1 MRDKKKE
8 NRFLICGIALSIC
21 LCVPAGSV
29 ILHLSETFIRSGI
42 ADMAGAVG
50 IAAPEQ
56 LGDIMHLYK
65 SGDGLRAAGEEI
77 LRQYGYGRDV
87 YSFVPAWFGAAAYAI
102 PFCIILVVLFSFG
115 LYWGHRMKEAEKR
128 TAVLSGYLDRI
139 MEGQY
144 DTLMK
149 DDTGSAL
156 GDSIY
161 KAVVLLRE
169 EREQAQR
176 AKKNLADNMADLSHQ
191 LKTPAASIGLSLSL
205 LKKKA
210 WNEGDK
216 DDSKNVILKDIG
228 RMERQVGHLQHLVGT
243 MLTLSKLDAGMLE
256 LEEKEFDLEE
266 MLVDAVQPFVRQMEE
281 KGICFGIRGADGI
294 SLSGDFGWCSEAF
307 GNIIK
312 NCVEHTPERGNISI
326 ACQDNPIYAEIVIQD
341 SGVGFDEA
349 DLPRLFERFYR
360 GSGSSKDS
368 AGIGLA
374 LSKSIIEK
382 ENGTVTAENAKTG
395 GARFCIKFYHCHRI
409 GT

>member
-1 MRDKKKE
+1 MRDKKKG
-8 NRFLICGIALSIC
+8 NRILICGIALSIC
-21 LCVPAGSV
+21 LCVLAGSV
-29 ILHLSETFIRSGI
+29 ILHLSETFIRSSI

-50 IAAPEQ
+50 IAATEQ
-56 LGDIMHLYK
+56 RGDVMHLYK
-65 SGDGLRAAGEEI
+65 SGDGLRIAGEEI

-102 PFCIILVVLFSFG
+102 PFCITLIMIFSFR
-115 LYWGHRMKEAEKR
+115 LYWKKKVREDVKR

-144 DTLMK
+144 DTLMQH
-149 DDTGSAL
+149 DTGSEL
-156 GDSIY
+156 EDSIY

-191 LKTPAASIGLSLSL
+191 LKTPAASIGLTLSL

-210 WNEGDK
+210 WDEETK
-216 DDSKNVILKDIG
+216 EDIG
-228 RMERQVGHLQHLVGT
+228 RMEGQVSRLQQLVGS
-243 MLTLSKLDAGMLE
+243 MLTLSRLDAGVLE

-312 NCVEHTPERGNISI
+312 NCVEHTPEQGNISI
-326 ACQDNPIYAEIVIQD
+326 ACRDNPIYTEIVIQD
-341 SGVGFDEA
+341 SGRGFDEA
-349 DLPRLFERFYR
+349 DLPHLFERFYR
-360 GSGSSKDS
+360 GAGFSKDS

-374 LSKSIIEK
+374 LAKSIIEK
-382 ENGTVTAENAKTG
+382 ENGTVTAKNTETG
-395 GARFCIKFYHCHRI
+395 GAGFYIKFYHCH
-409 GT
+409 

>member
-1 MRDKKKE
+1 MRDKKKG
-8 NRFLICGIALSIC
+8 NRILICGIALSIC
-21 LCVPAGSV
+21 LFVLSGGV

-87 YSFVPAWFGAAAYAI
+87 HSFVPAWFGAAAYAI
-102 PFCIILVVLFSFG
+102 PFCIMLIMIFSFR
-115 LYWGHRMKEAEKR
+115 LYWQKKVREDEKR

-144 DTLMK
+144 DTLMQH
-149 DDTGSAL
+149 DTGSEL
-156 GDSIY
+156 EDSIY

-169 EREQAQR
+169 EREQAQG

-191 LKTPAASIGLSLSL
+191 LKTPAASIGLTLSL

-210 WNEGDK
+210 WDEETK
-216 DDSKNVILKDIG
+216 QDIG
-228 RMERQVGHLQHLVGT
+228 RMEGQVGRLQRLVGT
-243 MLTLSKLDAGMLE
+243 MLTLSKLDAGVLE
-256 LEEKEFDLEE
+256 LEEKAFDLEE

-312 NCVEHTPERGNISI
+312 NCVEHTPEQGNISI
-326 ACQDNPIYAEIVIQD
+326 ACRDNPIYTEIVIQD
-341 SGVGFDEA
+341 SGRGFDEA
-349 DLPRLFERFYR
+349 DLPHLFERFYR
-360 GSGSSKDS
+360 GAGFSKDS

-374 LSKSIIEK
+374 LAKSIIEK
-382 ENGTVTAENAKTG
+382 ENGTVTAKNTETG
-395 GARFCIKFYHCHRI
+395 GAGFYIKFYHCH
-409 GT
+409 

>member
-1 MRDKKKE
+1 MRDKKKG
-8 NRFLICGIALSIC
+8 NRILICGFALFIC
-21 LCVPAGSV
+21 LFVLAGGV
-29 ILHLSETFIRSGI
+29 TLYLSETFIRSGI

-50 IAAPEQ
+50 IADPEQ

-102 PFCIILVVLFSFG
+102 PFCIILVMLFSFG
-115 LYWGHRMKEAEKR
+115 LYWRHRMKEAEKR
-128 TAVLSGYLDRI
+128 TVALSGYLDRI

-176 AKKNLADNMADLSHQ
+176 AKENLADNMADLSHQ
-191 LKTPAASIGLSLSL
+191 LKTPAASIGLTLSL

-210 WNEGDK
+210 WDEETK
-216 DDSKNVILKDIG
+216 QDII
-228 RMERQVGHLQHLVGT
+228 RMEGQVGRLQHLVGT
-243 MLTLSKLDAGMLE
+243 MLTLSKLDAGVLE
-256 LEEKEFDLEE
+256 LEEKAFDLEE
-266 MLVDAVQPFVRQMEE
+266 MLVDAVQPFVRQLEE
-281 KGICFGIRGADGI
+281 KGICFGIQGADGI
-294 SLSGDFGWCSEAF
+294 SLSGDFGWCSEAL

-312 NCVEHTPERGNISI
+312 NCMEHTPERGDISI
-326 ACQDNPIYAEIVIQD
+326 TCQNNPIYTEVVIQD
-341 SGVGFDEA
+341 SGGGFDEA
-349 DLPRLFERFYR
+349 DLPYLFERFYR
-360 GSGSSKDS
+360 GAGSSKDS
-368 AGIGLA
+368 VGIGLA

-395 GARFCIKFYHCHRI
+395 GARFGIKFYHCHRI
-409 GT
+409 ST

>member
-1 MRDKKKE
+1 MRDKKKG
-8 NRFLICGIALSIC
+8 NRILICGIALSIC
-21 LCVPAGSV
+21 LCVLAGGV

-56 LGDIMHLYK
+56 LGGVMHLYK

-77 LRQYGYGRDV
+77 IGQYGYGRDI
-87 YSFVPAWFGAAAYAI
+87 YSFIPAWFVAVAYAV
-102 PFCIILVVLFSFG
+102 PFCIVLAMLFTFG
-115 LYWGHRMKEAEKR
+115 LYWRVKVWEKEKR
-128 TAVLSGYLDRI
+128 TAALSGYLDRI

-144 DTLMK
+144 DTLMQY
-149 DDTGSAL
+149 DTSSAL
-156 GDSIY
+156 EDSIY

-176 AKKNLADNMADLSHQ
+176 AKKNLADYMADLSHQ
-191 LKTPAASIGLSLSL
+191 LKTPAASIGLTLSL
-205 LKKKA
+205 IKKRA
-210 WNEGDK
+210 WDEQTV
-216 DDSKNVILKDIG
+216 DDIR
-228 RMERQVGHLQHLVGT
+228 RMEEQVGHLQHLVGS
-243 MLTLSKLDAGMLE
+243 MLTLSRLDAGVLA

-281 KGICFGIRGADGI
+281 KRICFEIQGADGI
-294 SLSGDFGWCSEAF
+294 SLIGDFGWCSEAF

-312 NCVEHTPERGNISI
+312 NCMEHTPEQGNIRI
-326 ACQDNPIYAEIVIQD
+326 ACQDNPIYTEIVIRD

-349 DLPRLFERFYR
+349 DIPHLFERFYR
-360 GSGSSKDS
+360 GAGSSKDS

-374 LSKSIIEK
+374 LSRSIIEK
-382 ENGTVTAENAKTG
+382 ENGTVTAENAETG

-409 GT
+409 ST

>member
-1 MRDKKKE
+1 MRDKKKG
-8 NRFLICGIALSIC
+8 NRILICGIALSIC
-21 LCVPAGSV
+21 LCVLAGSV
-29 ILHLSETFIRSGI
+29 ILHLSETFIRSSI

-50 IAAPEQ
+50 IAATEQ
-56 LGDIMHLYK
+56 RGDVMHLYK
-65 SGDGLRAAGEEI
+65 SGDGLRIAGEEI

-102 PFCIILVVLFSFG
+102 PFCITLIMIFSFR
-115 LYWGHRMKEAEKR
+115 LYWQKKVREDEKR

-144 DTLMK
+144 DTLMQH
-149 DDTGSAL
+149 DTGSEL
-156 GDSIY
+156 EDSIY

-169 EREQAQR
+169 EREQAQG

-191 LKTPAASIGLSLSL
+191 LKTPAASIGLTLSL

-210 WNEGDK
+210 WDEETK
-216 DDSKNVILKDIG
+216 QDII
-228 RMERQVGHLQHLVGT
+228 RMEGQVGHLQYLVGS
-243 MLTLSKLDAGMLE
+243 MLTLSRLDAGVLK

-281 KGICFGIRGADGI
+281 KGICFGIQGADGI

-312 NCVEHTPERGNISI
+312 NCVEHTPEQGNIRI
-326 ACQDNPIYAEIVIQD
+326 ACRDNPIYTEIVIQD
-341 SGVGFDEA
+341 SGRGFDEA
-349 DLPRLFERFYR
+349 DLPHLFERFYR
-360 GSGSSKDS
+360 GAGFSKDS

-374 LSKSIIEK
+374 LAKSIIEK
-382 ENGTVTAENAKTG
+382 ENGTVTAKNTETG
-395 GARFCIKFYHCHRI
+395 GAGFYIKFYHCH
-409 GT
+409 

>member
-1 MRDKKKE
+1 MRDKKKG
-8 NRFLICGIALSIC
+8 NRILICGIALSIC
-21 LCVPAGSV
+21 LFVLSGGV

-87 YSFVPAWFGAAAYAI
+87 HSFVPAWFGAAAYAI
-102 PFCIILVVLFSFG
+102 PFCIILVMLFSFG
-115 LYWGHRMKEAEKR
+115 LYWRHKMKEAEKG
-128 TAVLSGYLDRI
+128 TAALSGYLDRI

-149 DDTGSAL
+149 EDTGSAL

-169 EREQAQR
+169 EGEQAQR

-191 LKTPAASIGLSLSL
+191 LKTPAASIGLTLSL

-210 WNEGDK
+210 WDEETK
-216 DDSKNVILKDIG
+216 QDIG
-228 RMERQVGHLQHLVGT
+228 RMEGQVGRLQRLVGT
-243 MLTLSKLDAGMLE
+243 MLTLSKLDAGVLE
-256 LEEKEFDLEE
+256 LEEKAFDLEE
-266 MLVDAVQPFVRQMEE
+266 MLVDAVQPFVRQLEE
-281 KGICFGIRGADGI
+281 KGICFGIQGAAGI
-294 SLSGDFGWCSEAF
+294 SLSGDFGWCSEAL

-312 NCVEHTPERGNISI
+312 NCMEHTPKRGDISI
-326 ACQDNPIYAEIVIQD
+326 TCQDNPIYTEVVIQD
-341 SGVGFDEA
+341 SGGGFDEA
-349 DLPRLFERFYR
+349 DLPHLFERFYR
-360 GSGSSKDS
+360 GAGSSKDS
-368 AGIGLA
+368 VGIGLA

-409 GT
+409 ST

>member
-1 MRDKKKE
+1 MRDKKKG
-8 NRFLICGIALSIC
+8 NRILICGIALSIC
-21 LCVPAGSV
+21 LCVLAGSV
-29 ILHLSETFIRSGI
+29 ILHLSETFIRSSI

-50 IAAPEQ
+50 IAATEQ
-56 LGDIMHLYK
+56 RGDVMHLYK
-65 SGDGLRAAGEEI
+65 SGDGLRIAGEEI

-102 PFCIILVVLFSFG
+102 PFCITLIMIFSFR
-115 LYWGHRMKEAEKR
+115 LYWQKKVREDEKR

-144 DTLMK
+144 DTLMQH
-149 DDTGSAL
+149 DTGSEL
-156 GDSIY
+156 EDSIY

-169 EREQAQR
+169 EREQAQG

-191 LKTPAASIGLSLSL
+191 LKTPAASIGLTLSL

-210 WNEGDK
+210 WDEETK
-216 DDSKNVILKDIG
+216 QDIG
-228 RMERQVGHLQHLVGT
+228 RMEGQVGHLQHLVGS
-243 MLTLSKLDAGMLE
+243 MLTLSRLDAGVLE

-312 NCVEHTPERGNISI
+312 NCVEHTPEQGNISI
-326 ACQDNPIYAEIVIQD
+326 ACRDNPIYTEIVIQD
-341 SGVGFDEA
+341 SGRGFDEA
-349 DLPRLFERFYR
+349 DLPHLFERFYR
-360 GSGSSKDS
+360 GAGFSKDS

-374 LSKSIIEK
+374 LAKSIIEK
-382 ENGTVTAENAKTG
+382 ENGTVTAENTETG
-395 GARFCIKFYHCHRI
+395 GAGFYIKFYHCHRI
-409 GT
+409 ST

>member
-1 MRDKKKE
+1 MRDKKKG
-8 NRFLICGIALSIC
+8 NRILICGIALSIC
-21 LCVPAGSV
+21 LCVLAGSV
-29 ILHLSETFIRSGI
+29 ILHLSETFIRSNI

-50 IAAPEQ
+50 IAATEQ
-56 LGDIMHLYK
+56 RGDVMHLYK
-65 SGDGLRAAGEEI
+65 SGDGLRIAGEEI

-102 PFCIILVVLFSFG
+102 PFCITLIMIFSFR
-115 LYWGHRMKEAEKR
+115 LYWKKKVREDVKR

-144 DTLMK
+144 DTLMQH
-149 DDTGSAL
+149 DTGSEL
-156 GDSIY
+156 EDSIY

-191 LKTPAASIGLSLSL
+191 LKTPAASIGLTLSL

-210 WNEGDK
+210 WDEETK
-216 DDSKNVILKDIG
+216 QDII
-228 RMERQVGHLQHLVGT
+228 RMEGQVGHLQHLVGS
-243 MLTLSKLDAGMLE
+243 MLTLSRLDAGVLK

-281 KGICFGIRGADGI
+281 KGICFGIQGADGI

-312 NCVEHTPERGNISI
+312 NCVEHTPEQGNISI
-326 ACQDNPIYAEIVIQD
+326 ACRDNPIYTEIVIQD
-341 SGVGFDEA
+341 SGRGFDEA
-349 DLPRLFERFYR
+349 DLPHLFERFYR
-360 GSGSSKDS
+360 GAGFSKDS

-374 LSKSIIEK
+374 LAKSIIEK
-382 ENGTVTAENAKTG
+382 ENGTVTAENTETG
-395 GARFCIKFYHCHRI
+395 GAGFYIKFYHCH
-409 GT
+409 

>member
-1 MRDKKKE
+1 MRDKKKG
-8 NRFLICGIALSIC
+8 NRILICGIALSIC
-21 LCVPAGSV
+21 LCVLAGSV
-29 ILHLSETFIRSGI
+29 ILHLSETFIRSSI

-50 IAAPEQ
+50 IAATEQ
-56 LGDIMHLYK
+56 LGDVMHLYK
-65 SGDGLRAAGEEI
+65 SGNGLRIAGEEI

-102 PFCIILVVLFSFG
+102 PFCITLIMIFSFR
-115 LYWGHRMKEAEKR
+115 LYWQKKVREDEKR

-149 DDTGSAL
+149 DDTGSSL

-176 AKKNLADNMADLSHQ
+176 AKENLADNMADLSHQ
-191 LKTPAASIGLSLSL
+191 LKPPAASIGLTLSL

-210 WNEGDK
+210 RDEETK
-216 DDSKNVILKDIG
+216 QDIG
-228 RMERQVGHLQHLVGT
+228 RMEGQVGRLQHLVGT
-243 MLTLSKLDAGMLE
+243 MLTLSKLDAGVLE
-256 LEEKEFDLEE
+256 LEEKAFDLEE

-281 KGICFGIRGADGI
+281 KGICFGIQGADGI

-312 NCVEHTPERGNISI
+312 NCVEHTPERGDISI
-326 ACQDNPIYAEIVIQD
+326 VCRDNPIYTEIVIQD
-341 SGVGFDEA
+341 SGGGFDEA
-349 DLPRLFERFYR
+349 DLSRLFERFYR
-360 GSGSSKDS
+360 GAGSSKDS

-374 LSKSIIEK
+374 LAKSIIEK
-382 ENGTVTAENAKTG
+382 ENGTVTAENTETG
-395 GARFCIKFYHCHRI
+395 GAGFYIKFYHCHRI
-409 GT
+409 ST

>member
-1 MRDKKKE
+1 MRDKKKG
-8 NRFLICGIALSIC
+8 NRILICGIALSIC
-21 LCVPAGSV
+21 LCVLAGSV
-29 ILHLSETFIRSGI
+29 ILHLSETFIRSSI

-50 IAAPEQ
+50 IAATEQ
-56 LGDIMHLYK
+56 RGDVMHLYK
-65 SGDGLRAAGEEI
+65 SGDGLRIAGEEI

-102 PFCIILVVLFSFG
+102 PFCITLIMIFSFR
-115 LYWGHRMKEAEKR
+115 LYWQKKVREDEKR

-144 DTLMK
+144 DTLMQH
-149 DDTGSAL
+149 DTGSEL
-156 GDSIY
+156 EDSIY

-169 EREQAQR
+169 EREQAQG

-191 LKTPAASIGLSLSL
+191 LKTPAASIGLTLSL

-210 WNEGDK
+210 WDEETK
-216 DDSKNVILKDIG
+216 QDIG
-228 RMERQVGHLQHLVGT
+228 RMEGQVGHLQHLVGS
-243 MLTLSKLDAGMLE
+243 MLTLSRLDAGVLE

-312 NCVEHTPERGNISI
+312 NCVEHTPEQGNISI
-326 ACQDNPIYAEIVIQD
+326 ACRDNPIYTEIVIQD
-341 SGVGFDEA
+341 SGRGFDEA
-349 DLPRLFERFYR
+349 DLPHLFERFYR
-360 GSGSSKDS
+360 GAGFSKDS

-374 LSKSIIEK
+374 LAKSIIEK
-382 ENGTVTAENAKTG
+382 ENGTVTAKNTETG
-395 GARFCIKFYHCHRI
+395 GAGFYIKFYHCH
-409 GT
+409 

>member
-1 MRDKKKE
+1 MRDKKKG
-8 NRFLICGIALSIC
+8 NRILICGIALSIC
-21 LCVPAGSV
+21 LCVLAGSV
-29 ILHLSETFIRSGI
+29 ILHLSETFIRSSI

-50 IAAPEQ
+50 IAATEQ
-56 LGDIMHLYK
+56 RGDVMHLYK
-65 SGDGLRAAGEEI
+65 SGDGLRIAGEEI

-102 PFCIILVVLFSFG
+102 PFCITLIMIFSFR
-115 LYWGHRMKEAEKR
+115 LYWQKKVREDEKR

-144 DTLMK
+144 DTLMQH
-149 DDTGSAL
+149 DTGSEL
-156 GDSIY
+156 EDSIY

-169 EREQAQR
+169 EREQAQG

-191 LKTPAASIGLSLSL
+191 LKTPAASIGLTLSL

-210 WNEGDK
+210 WDEETK
-216 DDSKNVILKDIG
+216 QDIG
-228 RMERQVGHLQHLVGT
+228 RMEGQVGHLQHLVGS
-243 MLTLSKLDAGMLE
+243 MLTLSRLDAGVLE

-312 NCVEHTPERGNISI
+312 NCVEHTPEQGNISI
-326 ACQDNPIYAEIVIQD
+326 ACRDNPIYTEIVIQD
-341 SGVGFDEA
+341 SGRGFDEA

-360 GSGSSKDS
+360 GAGSSKDS
-368 AGIGLA
+368 AGIGLSLA
-374 LSKSIIEK
+374 KSIIEK
-382 ENGTVTAENAKTG
+382 ENGTVTAKNTETG
-395 GARFCIKFYHCHRI
+395 GAGFYIKFYHCH
-409 GT
+409 

>member
-1 MRDKKKE
+1 MRDKKKG
-8 NRFLICGIALSIC
+8 NRILICGIALSIC
-21 LCVPAGSV
+21 LCVLAGSV
-29 ILHLSETFIRSGI
+29 ILHLSETFIRSSI

-50 IAAPEQ
+50 IAATEQ
-56 LGDIMHLYK
+56 LGDVMHLYK
-65 SGDGLRAAGEEI
+65 SGNGPRIAGEEI

-102 PFCIILVVLFSFG
+102 PFCITLIMIFSFR
-115 LYWGHRMKEAEKR
+115 LYWQKKVREDKKR

-144 DTLMK
+144 DTLMQH
-149 DDTGSAL
+149 DTGSEL
-156 GDSIY
+156 EDSIY

-169 EREQAQR
+169 EREQAQG

-191 LKTPAASIGLSLSL
+191 LKTPAASIGLTLSL

-210 WNEGDK
+210 WDEETK
-216 DDSKNVILKDIG
+216 QDIG
-228 RMERQVGHLQHLVGT
+228 RMEGQVGHLQHLVGS
-243 MLTLSKLDAGMLE
+243 MLTLSRLDAGVLE

-281 KGICFGIRGADGI
+281 KGICFGIQGADGI

-312 NCVEHTPERGNISI
+312 NCVEHTPEQGNISI
-326 ACQDNPIYAEIVIQD
+326 ACRDNPIYTEIVIQD
-341 SGVGFDEA
+341 SGRGFDEA
-349 DLPRLFERFYR
+349 DLPHLFERFYR
-360 GSGSSKDS
+360 GAGFSKDS

-374 LSKSIIEK
+374 LAKSIIEK
-382 ENGTVTAENAKTG
+382 ENGTVTAKNTETG
-395 GARFCIKFYHCHRI
+395 GAGFYIKFYHCH
-409 GT
+409 

>member
-1 MRDKKKE
+1 MRDKKKG
-8 NRFLICGIALSIC
+8 NRILICGIALSIC
-21 LCVPAGSV
+21 LFVLAGSV

-56 LGDIMHLYK
+56 LGGVMHLYK
-65 SGDGLRAAGEEI
+65 SGDGLRVAGEEI

-102 PFCIILVVLFSFG
+102 PFCITLIMIFSFR
-115 LYWGHRMKEAEKR
+115 LYWQKKVREDEKR

-144 DTLMK
+144 DTLMQH
-149 DDTGSAL
+149 DTGSEL
-156 GDSIY
+156 EDSIY

-169 EREQAQR
+169 EREQAQG

-191 LKTPAASIGLSLSL
+191 LKTPAASIGLTLSL

-210 WNEGDK
+210 WDEETK
-216 DDSKNVILKDIG
+216 QDIG
-228 RMERQVGHLQHLVGT
+228 RMEGQVGRLQHLVGT
-243 MLTLSKLDAGMLE
+243 MLTLSKLDAGVLE

-312 NCVEHTPERGNISI
+312 NCMEHTPKQGNISI
-326 ACQDNPIYAEIVIQD
+326 TCQDNPIYTEVVIQD
-341 SGVGFDEA
+341 SGGGFDEA
-349 DLPRLFERFYR
+349 DLPHLFERFYR
-360 GSGSSKDS
+360 GAGSSKDS
-368 AGIGLA
+368 VGIGLA

-409 GT
+409 ST

>member
-1 MRDKKKE
+1 MRDKKKG
-8 NRFLICGIALSIC
+8 NRILICGIALSIC
-21 LCVPAGSV
+21 LCVLAGSV
-29 ILHLSETFIRSGI
+29 ILHLSETFIRSSI

-50 IAAPEQ
+50 IAATEQ
-56 LGDIMHLYK
+56 RGDVMHLYK
-65 SGDGLRAAGEEI
+65 SGDGLRIAGEEI

-102 PFCIILVVLFSFG
+102 PFCIILVMLFSFG
-115 LYWGHRMKEAEKR
+115 LYWRHKMKEAEKG
-128 TAVLSGYLDRI
+128 TAALSGYLDRI

-149 DDTGSAL
+149 EDTGSAL

-169 EREQAQR
+169 EREQAQG

-191 LKTPAASIGLSLSL
+191 LKTPAASIGLTLSL

-210 WNEGDK
+210 WDEETK
-216 DDSKNVILKDIG
+216 QDIG
-228 RMERQVGHLQHLVGT
+228 RMEGQVGRLQRLVGT
-243 MLTLSKLDAGMLE
+243 MLTLSKLDAGVLE
-256 LEEKEFDLEE
+256 LEEKAFDLEE
-266 MLVDAVQPFVRQMEE
+266 MLVDAVQPFVRQLEE
-281 KGICFGIRGADGI
+281 KGICFGIQGAAGI
-294 SLSGDFGWCSEAF
+294 SLSGDFGWCSEAL

-312 NCVEHTPERGNISI
+312 NCMEHTPKRGDISI
-326 ACQDNPIYAEIVIQD
+326 TCQDNPIYTEVVIQD
-341 SGVGFDEA
+341 SGGGFDEA
-349 DLPRLFERFYR
+349 DLPHLFERFYR
-360 GSGSSKDS
+360 GAGSSKDS
-368 AGIGLA
+368 VGIGLA

-409 GT
+409 ST

>member
-1 MRDKKKE
+1 MRDKKKG
-8 NRFLICGIALSIC
+8 NRILICGIALSVC
-21 LCVPAGSV
+21 LCVLAGGV

-50 IAAPEQ
+50 IAATEQ
-56 LGDIMHLYK
+56 LDGVMHLYK
-65 SGDGLRAAGEEI
+65 SGDGLRIAGEEI
-77 LRQYGYGRDV
+77 LRQYGYGRDA

-102 PFCIILVVLFSFG
+102 PFCITLIMIFSFR
-115 LYWGHRMKEAEKR
+115 LYWQKKVREDEKR

-149 DDTGSAL
+149 DDAGSAL
-156 GDSIY
+156 EDSIY

-176 AKKNLADNMADLSHQ
+176 AKENLADNMADLSHQ
-191 LKTPAASIGLSLSL
+191 LKTPAASIGLTLSL

-210 WNEGDK
+210 WDEETK
-216 DDSKNVILKDIG
+216 QDII
-228 RMERQVGHLQHLVGT
+228 RMEGQVGHLQRLVGS
-243 MLTLSKLDAGMLE
+243 MLTLSRLDAGVLK

-281 KGICFGIRGADGI
+281 KGICFGIQGADGI

-312 NCVEHTPERGNISI
+312 NCVEHTPERGDISI
-326 ACQDNPIYAEIVIQD
+326 VCRDNPIYTEIVIQD
-341 SGVGFDEA
+341 NGGGFDEA

-360 GSGSSKDS
+360 GAGSSKDS
-368 AGIGLA
+368 AGIGLSLA
-374 LSKSIIEK
+374 KSIIEK
-382 ENGTVTAENAKTG
+382 ENGTVTAENTETG
-395 GARFCIKFYHCHRI
+395 GAGFYIKFYHCHRI
-409 GT
+409 ST

>member
-1 MRDKKKE
+1 MRDKKKG
-8 NRFLICGIALSIC
+8 NRILICGIVLSIC
-21 LCVPAGSV
+21 LFVLAGGV

-56 LGDIMHLYK
+56 LGGVMHLYK
-65 SGDGLRAAGEEI
+65 SGDGLKDAGKEI

-87 YSFVPAWFGAAAYAI
+87 YSFAPAWFGAVAYVI
-102 PFCIILVVLFSFG
+102 PFGMLLIMLFSFG
-115 LYWGHRMKEAEKR
+115 LYWRHRTKEAEMR
-128 TAVLSGYLDRI
+128 TAALSGYLDRI

-144 DTLMK
+144 DTLMQH
-149 DDTGSAL
+149 DTGSEL
-156 GDSIY
+156 EDSIY

-176 AKKNLADNMADLSHQ
+176 AKKNLADNMSDLFHQ
-191 LKTPAASIGLSLSL
+191 LKTPAASIGLTLSL

-210 WNEGDK
+210 WDEEAK
-216 DDSKNVILKDIG
+216 EDIG
-228 RMERQVGHLQHLVGT
+228 RMEGQVSRFQQLVGS
-243 MLTLSKLDAGMLE
+243 MLTLSRLDAGVLE

-281 KGICFGIRGADGI
+281 KGICFGIQGVDGI

-312 NCVEHTPERGNISI
+312 NCVEHTPERGDISI
-326 ACQDNPIYAEIVIQD
+326 VCRDNPIYTEIVIQD
-341 SGVGFDEA
+341 SGGGFDEA

-360 GSGSSKDS
+360 GAGSSKDS

-374 LSKSIIEK
+374 LAKSIIEK
-382 ENGTVTAENAKTG
+382 ENGTVTAENTETG
-395 GARFCIKFYHCHRI
+395 GAGFYIKFYHCH
-409 GT
+409 

>member
-1 MRDKKKE
+1 MRDKKKG
-8 NRFLICGIALSIC
+8 NRILICGIALSIC
-21 LCVPAGSV
+21 LCVLAGGV
-29 ILHLSETFIRSGI
+29 ILQLSETFIRSGI

-77 LRQYGYGRDV
+77 LGQYGYGRDA
-87 YSFVPAWFGAAAYAI
+87 YSFVPACFGAAAYAI
-102 PFCIILVVLFSFG
+102 PFCIISVMLFSFG
-115 LYWGHRMKEAEKR
+115 LCWRRKRKDAEKR
-128 TAVLSGYLDRI
+128 TEALSGYLDRI

-156 GDSIY
+156 EDSIY

-176 AKKNLADNMADLSHQ
+176 AKENLADNMADLSHQ
-191 LKTPAASIGLSLSL
+191 LKTPAASIGLTLSL

-210 WNEGDK
+210 WDEETK
-216 DDSKNVILKDIG
+216 QDIG
-228 RMERQVGHLQHLVGT
+228 RMEGQVGRLQHLVGT
-243 MLTLSKLDAGMLE
+243 MLTLSKLDAGVLE
-256 LEEKEFDLEE
+256 LEEKAFDLEE

-281 KGICFGIRGADGI
+281 KGICFGIQGADGI

-312 NCVEHTPERGNISI
+312 NCMEHTPKQGNISI
-326 ACQDNPIYAEIVIQD
+326 TCQDNPIYTEIVIQD
-341 SGVGFDEA
+341 SGGGFDEA

-360 GSGSSKDS
+360 GAGSSKDS
-368 AGIGLA
+368 AGIGLSLA
-374 LSKSIIEK
+374 KSIIEK
-382 ENGTVTAENAKTG
+382 ENGTVTAENTETG
-395 GARFCIKFYHCHRI
+395 GAGFYIKFYHCHQI
-409 GT
+409 ST

>member
-1 MRDKKKE
+1 MRDKKKG
-8 NRFLICGIALSIC
+8 NRILICGIALSIC
-21 LCVPAGSV
+21 LCVLAGSV
-29 ILHLSETFIRSGI
+29 ILHLSETFIRSSI

-50 IAAPEQ
+50 IAATEQ
-56 LGDIMHLYK
+56 RGDVMHLYK
-65 SGDGLRAAGEEI
+65 SGDGLRIAGEEI

-102 PFCIILVVLFSFG
+102 PFCITLIMIFSFR
-115 LYWGHRMKEAEKR
+115 LYWQKKVREDEKR

-144 DTLMK
+144 DTLMQH
-149 DDTGSAL
+149 DTGSEL
-156 GDSIY
+156 EDSIY

-169 EREQAQR
+169 EREQAQG

-191 LKTPAASIGLSLSL
+191 LKTPAASIGLTLSL

-210 WNEGDK
+210 WDEETK
-216 DDSKNVILKDIG
+216 QDIG
-228 RMERQVGHLQHLVGT
+228 RMEGQVGHLQHLVGS
-243 MLTLSKLDAGMLE
+243 MLTLSRLDAGVLE

-312 NCVEHTPERGNISI
+312 NCVEHTPEQGNISI
-326 ACQDNPIYAEIVIQD
+326 ACRDNPIYTEIVIQD
-341 SGVGFDEA
+341 SGRGFDEA
-349 DLPRLFERFYR
+349 DLPHLFERFYR
-360 GSGSSKDS
+360 GAGFSKDS

-374 LSKSIIEK
+374 LAKSIIEK
-382 ENGTVTAENAKTG
+382 ENGTVTAK
-395 GARFCIKFYHCHRI
+395 I
-409 GT
+409 

>member
-1 MRDKKKE
+1 MRDKKKG
-8 NRFLICGIALSIC
+8 NRILICGIALSIC
-21 LCVPAGSV
+21 LCVLAGSV
-29 ILHLSETFIRSGI
+29 ILHLSETFIRSSI

-50 IAAPEQ
+50 IAATEQ
-56 LGDIMHLYK
+56 RGDVMHLYK
-65 SGDGLRAAGEEI
+65 SGDGLRIAGEEI

-102 PFCIILVVLFSFG
+102 PFCITLIMIFSFR
-115 LYWGHRMKEAEKR
+115 LYWQKKVREDEKR

-144 DTLMK
+144 DTLMQH
-149 DDTGSAL
+149 DTGSEL
-156 GDSIY
+156 EDSIY

-169 EREQAQR
+169 EREQAQG

-191 LKTPAASIGLSLSL
+191 LKTPAASIGLTLSL

-210 WNEGDK
+210 WDEETK
-216 DDSKNVILKDIG
+216 QDIG
-228 RMERQVGHLQHLVGT
+228 RMEGQVGHLQHLVGS
-243 MLTLSKLDAGMLE
+243 MLTLSRLDAGVLE

-312 NCVEHTPERGNISI
+312 NCVEHTPERGDISI
-326 ACQDNPIYAEIVIQD
+326 VCRDNPIYTEIVIQD
-341 SGVGFDEA
+341 SGRGFDEA
-349 DLPRLFERFYR
+349 DLPHLFERFYR
-360 GSGSSKDS
+360 GAGFSKDS

-374 LSKSIIEK
+374 LAKSIIEK
-382 ENGTVTAENAKTG
+382 ENGTVTAKNTETG
-395 GARFCIKFYHCHRI
+395 GAGFYIKFYHCH
-409 GT
+409 

>member
-1 MRDKKKE
+1 MRDKKKG
-8 NRFLICGIALSIC
+8 NRILICGIALSIC
-21 LCVPAGSV
+21 LCVLAGSV
-29 ILHLSETFIRSGI
+29 ILHLSETFIRSSI

-50 IAAPEQ
+50 IAATEQ
-56 LGDIMHLYK
+56 RGDVMHLYK
-65 SGDGLRAAGEEI
+65 SGDGLRIAGEEI

-102 PFCIILVVLFSFG
+102 PFCITLIMIFSFR
-115 LYWGHRMKEAEKR
+115 LYWQKKVREDEKR

-144 DTLMK
+144 DTLMQH
-149 DDTGSAL
+149 DTGSEL
-156 GDSIY
+156 EDSIY

-169 EREQAQR
+169 EREQAQG

-191 LKTPAASIGLSLSL
+191 LKTPAASIGLTLSL

-210 WNEGDK
+210 WDEETK
-216 DDSKNVILKDIG
+216 QDIG
-228 RMERQVGHLQHLVGT
+228 RMEGQVGHLQHLVGS
-243 MLTLSKLDAGMLE
+243 MLTLSRLDAGVLE

-281 KGICFGIRGADGI
+281 KGICFGIQGADGI

-312 NCVEHTPERGNISI
+312 NCVEHTPERGDISI
-326 ACQDNPIYAEIVIQD
+326 VCCDNPIYTEIVIQD
-341 SGVGFDEA
+341 SGGGFDGA
-349 DLPRLFERFYR
+349 DIPHLFERFYR
-360 GSGSSKDS
+360 GAGSSKDS

-382 ENGTVTAENAKTG
+382 ENGTVTAENTQTG
-395 GARFCIKFYHCHRI
+395 GAGFYIKFYHCHRI
-409 GT
+409 ST

>member
-1 MRDKKKE
+1 MRDKKKG
-8 NRFLICGIALSIC
+8 NRILICGIALSIC
-21 LCVPAGSV
+21 LCVLAGSV
-29 ILHLSETFIRSGI
+29 ILHLSETFIRSSI

-50 IAAPEQ
+50 IAATEQ
-56 LGDIMHLYK
+56 RGDVMHLYK
-65 SGDGLRAAGEEI
+65 SGDGLRIAGEEI

-102 PFCIILVVLFSFG
+102 PFCITLIMIFSFR
-115 LYWGHRMKEAEKR
+115 LYWQKKVREDKKR

-144 DTLMK
+144 DTLMQH
-149 DDTGSAL
+149 DTGSEL
-156 GDSIY
+156 EDSIY

-169 EREQAQR
+169 EREQAQG

-191 LKTPAASIGLSLSL
+191 LKTPAASIGLTLSL

-210 WNEGDK
+210 WDEETK
-216 DDSKNVILKDIG
+216 QDIG
-228 RMERQVGHLQHLVGT
+228 RMEGQVGHLQHLVGS
-243 MLTLSKLDAGMLE
+243 MLTLSRLDAGVLE

-281 KGICFGIRGADGI
+281 KGICFGIQGADGI

-312 NCVEHTPERGNISI
+312 NCVEHTPEQGNISI
-326 ACQDNPIYAEIVIQD
+326 ACRDNPIYTEIVIQD
-341 SGVGFDEA
+341 SGRGFDEA
-349 DLPRLFERFYR
+349 DLPHLFERFYR
-360 GSGSSKDS
+360 GAGFSKDS

-374 LSKSIIEK
+374 LAKSIIEK
-382 ENGTVTAENAKTG
+382 ENGTVTAKNTETG
-395 GARFCIKFYHCHRI
+395 GAGFYIKFYHCH
-409 GT
+409 

>member
-1 MRDKKKE
+1 MRDKKKG
-8 NRFLICGIALSIC
+8 NRILICGIALSIC
-21 LCVPAGSV
+21 LCVLAGSV
-29 ILHLSETFIRSGI
+29 ILYLSETFIRSSI

-50 IAAPEQ
+50 IAATEQ
-56 LGDIMHLYK
+56 RGDVMHLYK
-65 SGDGLRAAGEEI
+65 SGDGLRIAGEEI

-102 PFCIILVVLFSFG
+102 PFCITLIMIFSFR
-115 LYWGHRMKEAEKR
+115 LYWQKKVREDEKR

-144 DTLMK
+144 DTLMQH
-149 DDTGSAL
+149 DTGSEL
-156 GDSIY
+156 EDSIY

-169 EREQAQR
+169 EREQAQG

-191 LKTPAASIGLSLSL
+191 LKTPAASIGLTLSL

-210 WNEGDK
+210 WDEETK
-216 DDSKNVILKDIG
+216 QDIG
-228 RMERQVGHLQHLVGT
+228 RMEGQVGHLQHLVGS
-243 MLTLSKLDAGMLE
+243 MLTLSRLDAGVLE

-281 KGICFGIRGADGI
+281 KGICFGIQGADGI

-312 NCVEHTPERGNISI
+312 NCVEHTPEQGNISI
-326 ACQDNPIYAEIVIQD
+326 ACRDNPIYTEIVIQD
-341 SGVGFDEA
+341 SGRGFDEA
-349 DLPRLFERFYR
+349 DLPHLFERFYR
-360 GSGSSKDS
+360 GAGFSKDS

-374 LSKSIIEK
+374 LAKSIIEK
-382 ENGTVTAENAKTG
+382 ENGTVTAKNTETG
-395 GARFCIKFYHCHRI
+395 GAGFYIKFYHCH
-409 GT
+409 

>member
-1 MRDKKKE
+1 MRDKKKG
-8 NRFLICGIALSIC
+8 NRILICGIALSIC
-21 LCVPAGSV
+21 LCVLAGSV
-29 ILHLSETFIRSGI
+29 ILHLSETFIRSSI

-50 IAAPEQ
+50 IAATEQ
-56 LGDIMHLYK
+56 RGDVMHLYK
-65 SGDGLRAAGEEI
+65 SGDGLRIAGEEI

-102 PFCIILVVLFSFG
+102 PFCIMLIMIFSFR
-115 LYWGHRMKEAEKR
+115 LYWQKKVREDEKR

-144 DTLMK
+144 DTLMQH
-149 DDTGSAL
+149 DTGSEL
-156 GDSIY
+156 EDSIY

-169 EREQAQR
+169 EREQAQG

-191 LKTPAASIGLSLSL
+191 LKTPAASIGLTLSL

-210 WNEGDK
+210 WDEETK
-216 DDSKNVILKDIG
+216 QDIG
-228 RMERQVGHLQHLVGT
+228 RMEGQVGHLQHLVGS
-243 MLTLSKLDAGMLE
+243 MLTLSRLDAGVLE

-281 KGICFGIRGADGI
+281 KGICFGIQGADGI

-312 NCVEHTPERGNISI
+312 NCVEHTPEQGNISI
-326 ACQDNPIYAEIVIQD
+326 ACRDNPIYTEIVIQD
-341 SGVGFDEA
+341 SGRGFDEA
-349 DLPRLFERFYR
+349 DLPHLFERFYR
-360 GSGSSKDS
+360 GAGFSKDS

-374 LSKSIIEK
+374 LAKSIIEK
-382 ENGTVTAENAKTG
+382 ENGTVTAKNTETG
-395 GARFCIKFYHCHRI
+395 GAGFYIKFYHCH
-409 GT
+409 

>member
-1 MRDKKKE
+1 MRDKKKG
-8 NRFLICGIALSIC
+8 NRILICGIALSIC
-21 LCVPAGSV
+21 LFVLSGGV

-102 PFCIILVVLFSFG
+102 PFCIILVMLFSFG
-115 LYWGHRMKEAEKR
+115 LYWRHRMKEAEKR
-128 TAVLSGYLDRI
+128 TAALSGYLDRI

-149 DDTGSAL
+149 EDTGSAL

-176 AKKNLADNMADLSHQ
+176 AKENLADNMADLSHQ
-191 LKTPAASIGLSLSL
+191 LKTPAASIGLTLSL

-210 WNEGDK
+210 WDEETK
-216 DDSKNVILKDIG
+216 QDIG
-228 RMERQVGHLQHLVGT
+228 RMEGQVGRLQRLVGT
-243 MLTLSKLDAGMLE
+243 MLTLSKLDAGVLE
-256 LEEKEFDLEE
+256 LEEKAFDLEE
-266 MLVDAVQPFVRQMEE
+266 MLVDAVQPFVRQLEE
-281 KGICFGIRGADGI
+281 KGICFGIQGAAGI
-294 SLSGDFGWCSEAF
+294 SLSGDFGWCSEAL

-312 NCVEHTPERGNISI
+312 NCMEHTPKRGDISI
-326 ACQDNPIYAEIVIQD
+326 TCQDNPIYTEVVIQD
-341 SGVGFDEA
+341 SGGGFDEA
-349 DLPRLFERFYR
+349 DLPHLFERFYR
-360 GSGSSKDS
+360 GAGSSKDS
-368 AGIGLA
+368 VGIGLA

-409 GT
+409 ST